1 MDVDEAKKKLDEFNK
16 TQFLKNLKR
25 NRSSK
30 LSKTFDKIDGFLK
43 LSEYDY
49 QSSKENENYIINLYF
64 SRLPEEYT
72 KDAPTAISEI
82 DKRYQV
88 INYLLDNLV
97 AIHNMTPRKNNTDMI
112 SIPLYDMKIVGNLIN
127 TIVVEGIYPCLP
139 KGFSIP
145 LNKRRLKQYKVPL
158 KLTVVPLDISE
169 NILSDIVEK
178 LIQIYIGKS
187 DLKDLISVG
196 VGFTDVLNCS
206 IVLFINSNPNS
217 ENYIKYKNYIDI
229 LEKNSSTYNLLSIYT
244 LLISNSSTK
253 NNNQQLYSKFHSF
266 LIYKLSYLPY
276 LRSDGVQSLI
286 DLIMGIREN
295 DQIDVSKFDYIIKA
309 LISKPKNLSSKDY
322 YISICNQ
329 LYNLLISIDKPISTT
344 ISAHI
349 IEKLYLKNSAIIR
362 DFIFKKIWN
371 CFNPSVNHSN
381 NENDSSLVL
390 TTAFDLNNSFNA
402 CLSLIRNCSS
412 SDFLVKLFD
421 PLITPLWCFMAF
433 LKKNSNNNNNNNNKS
448 LSYKVVEEIF
458 IILFSIVSDSSEMS
472 NLLMDQIYNSV
483 ISFNG
488 SDWEF
493 AKDTKNL
500 TYIKEV
506 VRSLD
511 RSSDEK
517 HNESLKL
524 FNDVDFGIEL
534 FTNLLK
540 TVKQKEDKNSN
551 IDTEDKTTSNDRI
564 RFLFI
569 KILKI
574 WLNIDENNR
583 ITAFEKDPISTLVDL
598 KFLEQIILNFKDDL
612 VDGSLTEILE
622 IVKALLIH
630 KIKLQNES
638 ESSNNPLHFIKQESV
653 DGMNPDADSDDED
666 EDEDGQ
672 EDHDASFKK
681 IINNTPDETL
691 SLLFNLIYSIVEG
704 DQNEEDESPL
714 SSESLEVLAEIR
726 VLLAK
731 LDNISELMQLVN
743 NVLSKQYRKQKIK
756 SEDPYY
762 GLNAVDKKLYKEAI
776 SKINNDTPSVKIHGL
791 NILESLILRKSFN
804 ITSYDDYFK
813 NIINLIKDKDPFV
826 HLKAIQ
832 SFICILNEKDCNL
845 FPKLIN
851 IYNDKSRLPVEDK
864 LKIGEIIDRFVHNKN
879 NVLSKEYSN
888 LIMNSMLNVIG
899 KHNVNDQLK
908 ESDLK
913 LKISALSIIGG
924 CCRYSL
930 LNILDHLTDIY
941 DCIYHVLLLEKD
953 DKYVELRIAALNVI
967 NDLINSQDFQLNLNN
982 GADYSGLAKIYN
994 SLTNLSENDSNY
1006 LVKES
1011 SDIILDII
1019 DELQV
1024 LSFTN
1029 QS

>member
-1 MDVDEAKKKLDEFNK
+1 MDVDEAKRKLDEFNK
-16 TQFLKNLKR
+16 SQFLKNLKR
-25 NRSSK
+25 NRSSA

-43 LSEYDY
+43 LSESDY
-49 QSSKENENYIINLYF
+49 QSSKTNENCIINLYF
-64 SRLPEEYT
+64 TRLPVEYT
-72 KDAPTAISEI
+72 KDAHTTISEI

-88 INYLLDNLV
+88 INYLLDNLIS
-97 AIHNMTPRKNNTDMI
+97 IHDMTPRKNDTDMI

-127 TIVVEGIYPCLP
+127 TVVVEGIYPCLP

-158 KLTVVPLDISE
+158 KLTVVPLDKSE

-217 ENYIKYKNYIDI
+217 ENYIKFKNYIDI

-244 LLISNSSTK
+244 LLISNSNTNS
-253 NNNQQLYSKFHSF
+253 NNQELYSKFHSF

-276 LRSDGVQSLI
+276 IRSDGVQSLI
-286 DLIMGIREN
+286 DLILGIREN

-309 LISKPKNLSSKDY
+309 IISKPKNISSKDY
-322 YISICNQ
+322 YISICDQ
-329 LYNLLISIDKPISTT
+329 LYKLLVSIDKPISTT

-349 IEKLYLKNSAIIR
+349 IEKLYLKNSAIVR

-371 CFNPSVNHSN
+371 CFNPTVDHNITES
-381 NENDSSLVL
+381 DSGLIL
-390 TTAFDLNNSFNA
+390 TTAVDLNNSLNA
-402 CLSLIRNCSS
+402 CLSLIRNCTS
-412 SDFLVKLFD
+412 SDFLLELFD

-433 LKKNSNNNNNNNNKS
+433 LKKNSTKNNNTNKV

-458 IILFSIVSDSSEMS
+458 IILFSIVSDSSEIS
-472 NLLMDQIYNSV
+472 NLLMDEIYNSV

-493 AKDTKNL
+493 AKDTNNL
-500 TYIKEV
+500 TYVKEV
-506 VRSLD
+506 VRNLD
-511 RSSDEK
+511 RSSDER

-524 FNDVDFGIEL
+524 FNDVDFGIGL
-534 FTNLLK
+534 FTDLLK
-540 TVKQKEDKNSN
+540 TVKKKEDKNSN

-574 WLNIDENNR
+574 WLSIDEKNR
-583 ITAFEKDPISTLVDL
+583 IAELEKDPISALVDL

-612 VDGSLTEILE
+612 ISGSLTEILD
-622 IVKALLIH
+622 IVKVLLIH
-630 KIKLQNES
+630 KVKLQNES
-638 ESSNNPLHFIKQESV
+638 VSSDNSVQFIKQEHP
-653 DGMNPDADSDDED
+653 NPDADSDDED
-666 EDEDGQ
+666 EDEQ
-672 EDHDASFKK
+672 EDEGAGFKK
-681 IINNTPDETL
+681 NISNTPDETL
-691 SLLFNLIYSIVEG
+691 SILFNLIDSIIEG
-704 DQNEEDESPL
+704 EEDDSPL
-714 SSESLEVLAEIR
+714 SSESLEILAEIR
-726 VLLAK
+726 QLLTK
-731 LDNISELMQLVN
+731 LNNTSELMQMIN
-743 NVLSKQYRKQKIK
+743 SVLSKQERKRNIK
-756 SEDPYY
+756 SEDPNDE
-762 GLNAVDKKLYKEAI
+762 LNAVDKKLYKEAI
-776 SKINNDTPSVKIHGL
+776 SKINDDTPSVKIHGL
-791 NILESLILRKSFN
+791 NILESLILRKCFT

-813 NIINLIKDKDPFV
+813 NIINLIKEKDPFV

-845 FPKLIN
+845 FPKLIS
-851 IYNDKSRLPVEDK
+851 IYNGKSRLPIEDK

-888 LIMNSMLNVIG
+888 LIINSMLNVIG
-899 KHNVNDQLK
+899 KHTAGDQL
-908 ESDLK
+908 EELDLK
-913 LKISALSIIGG
+913 LRISALSIIGG

-941 DCIYHVLLLEKD
+941 DCVYHVLLLEKD
-953 DKYVELRIAALNVI
+953 DKYVEIRIAALNVI
-967 NDLINSQDFQLNLNN
+967 NNLIHSQDFQLNLNN

-994 SLTNLSENDSNY
+994 LLNNLSENDTNY

-1024 LSFTN
+1024 ISLTN